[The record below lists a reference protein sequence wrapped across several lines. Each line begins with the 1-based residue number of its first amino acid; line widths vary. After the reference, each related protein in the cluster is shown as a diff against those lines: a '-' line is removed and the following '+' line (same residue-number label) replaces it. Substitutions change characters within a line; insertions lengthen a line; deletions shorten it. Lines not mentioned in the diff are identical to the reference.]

1 LCIHGFKVKVKKR
14 TLKRRGTML
23 KHARFLKNLEV
34 IPIFPTEPEPVAEG
48 EGEGEED
55 EDE

>member
-1 LCIHGFKVKVKKR
+1 
-14 TLKRRGTML
+14 ML

-34 IPIFPTEPEPVAEG
+34 VPVFPTEPEPEV